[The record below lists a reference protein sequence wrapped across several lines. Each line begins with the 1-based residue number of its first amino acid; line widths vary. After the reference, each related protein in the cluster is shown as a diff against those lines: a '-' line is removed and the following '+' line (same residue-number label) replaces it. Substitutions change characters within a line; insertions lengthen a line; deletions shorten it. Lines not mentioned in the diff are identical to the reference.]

1 MTDFPEGGSFRASS
15 TSSLDPMGDWLA
27 SADDPF
33 LASSST
39 VLPNRME
46 SRTGYS
52 PLSMGREEFREHE
65 QTHEA
70 YDGTWSRPGQP
81 SISQPSTHQQQLGLD
96 PGPAPPSS
104 HATIKRPLSSSSDS
118 MLDVTSD
125 SAPPLNST
133 AFSRFVSATTPERS
147 ASVHGAYL
155 SHLPAAHEHG
165 HHLPESSEPLTVW
178 GRPEDSEPTLN
189 DEKSP

>member
-52 PLSMGREEFREHE
+52 PLSMGREEFRPMKHMM
-65 QTHEA
+65 
-70 YDGTWSRPGQP
+70 GR
-81 SISQPSTHQQQLGLD
+81 GLARVNHLSANRQHTSNSLVLIQD
-96 PGPAPPSS
+96 QHPLQAMRPSS
-104 HATIKRPLSSSSDS
+104 
-118 MLDVTSD
+118 
-125 SAPPLNST
+125 
-133 AFSRFVSATTPERS
+133 
-147 ASVHGAYL
+147 
-155 SHLPAAHEHG
+155 
-165 HHLPESSEPLTVW
+165 
-178 GRPEDSEPTLN
+178 GR
-189 DEKSP
+189 